1 MTDEIFD
8 VIVIGAGPAGENIAQ
23 YAREGGDLRVALIE
37 RELVGGEC
45 SYYACIPSKAL
56 LRPIEVAA
64 TAADLDGIRGVQLD
78 AMALLRRRDRWIS
91 GYDDAGQAAWVASA
105 GLTLVRGQARLIGE
119 RRVAVVTTDGESGQ
133 GRTLEARHA
142 VVLATGSEAILPP
155 LYAAALPWSSRDA
168 TGVVEV
174 PRRLAIVGGGVVAC
188 EAAGWLAALGSEVIL
203 LVRDQRLLGR
213 VESFAADLVL
223 AAMRERGIDVRL
235 GVEVTGCR
243 RPEARDTGLGRI
255 HGGTVELD
263 VDGTTLRVDEVL
275 VAVGRR
281 PRLGDVGLEAVG
293 LDDAAVRAGAV
304 PDWLV
309 AVGDASG
316 EPQLTHWGKYRGRV
330 LGEAI
335 AARVAGRA
343 PAPLPPLV
351 PLPQAIFTDPPI
363 GSVGMTYADAVA
375 AGVEVAV
382 ARVPWAA
389 AAGGALARDTVRG
402 AAQIIVDRATGC
414 LVGATFVGLEAP
426 ELIHAATVA
435 IVGRIP
441 VDVLRHAVPSYP
453 TASELWLRM
462 LEELPRQL
470 RDPR

>member
-23 YAREGGDLRVALIE
+23 YAREGGDLHVALIE

-119 RRVAVVTTDGESGQ
+119 RRVAVVTTDGELGQ
-133 GRTLEARHA
+133 ERTLKARHA

-316 EPQLTHWGKYRGRV
+316 EPRSHRRPGRRPR
-330 LGEAI
+330 
-335 AARVAGRA
+335 ARAA
-343 PAPLPPLV
+343 PAAGPAAPGHLHRPAHRFGGYDVCGRRGSWCGGRCGQGPLGCRGWWCPRARHGAGCRADHRRPGHG
-351 PLPQAIFTDPPI
+351 LPGGRDLRGTGGSGADPRCHGGHR
-363 GSVGMTYADAVA
+363 GSHPGRRAASCRAELSHGQRVVA
-375 AGVEVAV
+375 AN
-382 ARVPWAA
+382 ARGTTEAT
-389 AAGGALARDTVRG
+389 AR
-402 AAQIIVDRATGC
+402 
-414 LVGATFVGLEAP
+414 P
-426 ELIHAATVA
+426 A
-435 IVGRIP
+435 IV
-441 VDVLRHAVPSYP
+441 P
-453 TASELWLRM
+453 TLGPGA
-462 LEELPRQL
+462 
-470 RDPR
+470 